1 MATVEEARRLFPEF
15 AQLDDDSLVNVLQRT
30 VYPDMSREQVAS
42 GLGVKPSPPPPPPP
56 SSFLRRAA
64 DYGLSAVQGA
74 IQVPQA
80 AVGLADLATGGRV
93 GKALE
98 NEGGTFGFRPDEAN
112 AYLESLKSPEQQ
124 AATKRVADASQGDEG
139 DDQALTSKIG
149 RVAVAA
155 LKNPSVVAQT
165 VVQSLP
171 SMMAG
176 GVLGRGALW
185 LGLSAADKAAIL
197 ALPVAEQAGAIVAA
211 SRVGAG
217 VAGGIGEGV
226 TTMGQQ
232 AEQIRTDDANP
243 DRLLTGKQV
252 ALAAGSGAVTGLI
265 GMGSG
270 TLAQKLGIE
279 NAENLL
285 VGAHADPA
293 AAHGLVRRVIGGAV
307 TEGLLEE
314 FPQSV
319 QEQVAQNVATN
330 QPWDKDVDQQAV
342 LGALSGGAMGM
353 GAQVFHGEHTPGKVL
368 REDIQPATGPL
379 STAANIGTTIN
390 ATVADAHPTP
400 TAPAPT
406 PPELADALLK
416 HANERAAELETKAAG
431 TKEETDAKTGKVTP
445 AVEPVFL
452 TPAEQAEHDFL
463 KDHGGNADALARAY
477 HRSPE
482 DTIAAIERQ
491 GRQDVADQRD
501 FTPTRIAPAPAP
513 VAKAPVEDDANP
525 SPLEGDIMAKYG
537 GPFKSR
543 VAAVRAQNT
552 QPDPAAVAIASVDG
566 GWVLRPLAAAAK
578 MVDDAANQAATSPT
592 NDLPEPTEAQKREG
606 NYQLGHLNWNG
617 LDLSFENPKGSE
629 RKGIDPNGKPWS
641 VEMPAHYGYVRGH
654 KLGADGDHVDIY
666 MGEHP
671 ESGHVFVVDQQDAN
685 TGKWDEHKAI
695 LGASSLDEATNLYD
709 AGFSDGKGEQ
719 RRSAITPMSVD
730 EFKTWLRD
738 GDTTKPIG
746 KVAGAQVPEGA
757 SPGSEDRTRT
767 TPEAPAPAA
776 APAEPPHPNARTR
789 KVAAR
794 VSADEQRADY
804 FTPGNIVKGYGGFD
818 EVLAYSP
825 PDANHSWSVK
835 VQRVNKVGDEWV
847 REGKPQDARTHAT
860 EPEVRNVADGPVARL
875 GHVLAAEV
883 KYSEPRADRKPF
895 PNAPDRGVAEKA
907 KEAAAPVPKPESE
920 SVAPAPVAAAPAA
933 PAFPNARTR
942 AVAEKAAG
950 AAAEQPKE
958 TAVDRRKR
966 LVAEKASATAAQAEV
981 APVTPSADTVDHGA
995 TTGRDER
1002 VLGAVSG
1009 RELQGRREALRPG
1022 QRSAGD
1028 RQMAVESPAGAK
1040 IRDDASAGGGRTD
1053 RGLAD
1058 LRNRGAEE
1066 ANAADDGNS
1075 PGAVANTEPAGRAA
1089 AGEMPVRSAGGEVP
1103 AGRSAELGLK
1113 PGGMGAQALRA
1124 HVEPIVKS
1132 WKNGPKGGVTVV
1144 QSATDLPEDILDGVK
1159 MSGAVDDGA
1168 SAYFVPSTESVYL
1181 IADNIKDTADA
1192 ERALFHETYG
1202 HYGMRA
1208 ILGDAYAPEM
1218 MRLRM
1223 VNQNVAAEASMWFAK
1238 YGRQEVASRVGRGMD
1253 RLAAEREV
1261 RLLSTEEALADRAGK
1276 NEPIKGWQ
1284 IFASKVQKAI
1294 RAIGLDSVANW
1305 LEHRTEA
1312 ETMAFLNAA
1321 RAAVQDG
1328 AASRAGAPGAPVA
1341 SRPIAKAVADRL
1353 SKVADRLNSGPK
1365 IVGQTSRVY
1374 TPEQLAAMKNVGFQ
1388 VQPSTIQER
1397 VAGLWKDAG
1406 KKMAQ
1411 GIVDQFAPVKDI
1423 DKNAYMLLRLSKGAS
1438 GAFEAF
1444 LRGGQLKLTDGTYDF
1459 DETKR
1464 GGVVDRLLTPMQGE
1478 HHDFLR
1484 WVAANRAERL
1494 KIAGKENL
1502 FSEEDIKALKSLDT
1516 GVAAADYTIQHGAN
1530 KGKVTRDRT
1539 LIYPD
1544 ALKTFNDFSAN
1555 VLDMAEQSGLIDGE
1569 ARKLWE
1575 NEFYVPFY
1583 RVEDDGSVAGAD
1595 IKNGAV
1601 RQQAFKSLTGRTNKL
1616 NADLLDNTLM
1626 NWAHLLDAAA
1636 KNRAAKATIE
1646 AAEKMGSA
1654 AKIDG
1659 PEGKG
1664 SVWFRENG
1672 AKRYSMVDD
1681 PYLLT
1686 AISALEYAGMRSPVM
1701 QAMGAFKH
1709 ALTRGVTASPF
1720 FKIRNLIR
1728 DSVQV
1733 IGTSTISPNAATNI
1747 ATGWKLTDPHSDEF
1761 FRLLAGGGTIHFGT
1775 MMEGSE
1781 AKRVQQLVESGIDDA
1796 TILND
1801 ENKVKEFY
1809 RRFVQPA
1816 FHTYNELGD
1825 RGEAIN
1831 RAALYDQ
1838 LVKGGMSHAEASL
1851 QARDLMDFSMQ
1862 GSFTTVR
1869 FLTQVVPFFNAR
1881 LQGLY
1886 KLGKSAKEDP
1896 ARFSAVLGAVSLLS
1910 IGLLAA
1916 GHDDDDWKKREDY
1929 DRNNYWWFKV
1939 GGVAFRIPKPFEIGA
1954 IATLAERGFE
1964 LAFDKEMTNKR
1975 FMNQVLSLVSNNLSM
1990 NPIPQ
1995 LVKPMLDVYANQDS
2009 FTNRP
2014 IETLGMENLK
2024 SEYRFNDRTSMVAR
2038 GLSTAANAATGVI
2051 GQEALSPV
2059 QIDHLLQGYFGW
2071 LGSFVVGTGDIL
2083 ARLATGQPERATPDY
2098 WKTVTGGM
2106 VSDLRDAPSR
2116 YVSQMYTQAKE
2127 IEQSYATWQA
2137 LHKEGKNEEAA
2148 TFLADH
2154 KTDIVQYRNIEQIKR
2169 REGQINAQIV
2179 KIQASDRTADDKR
2192 AAIRILQV
2200 QKDRM
2205 ARSLA
2210 PA

>member
-1 MATVEEARRLFPEF
+1 MAALDELRKQYPDL
-15 AQLDDDSLVNVLQRT
+15 QGLDDDQTVDAVHQAFYSDLPRADVAAKLGIKLV
-30 VYPDMSREQVAS
+30 
-42 GLGVKPSPPPPPPP
+42 PPPAEP
-56 SSFLRRAA
+56 SSLMRRAA

-124 AATKRVADASQGDEG
+124 KASKNVADASQGDEG

-416 HANERAAELETKAAG
+416 HANVRAAELETKAAG

-501 FTPTRIAPAPAP
+501 FRPEPPIAEPPPRAA
-513 VAKAPVEDDANP
+513 APVEDDANP
-525 SPLEGDIMAKYG
+525 APLDGDILANYG

-543 VAAVRAQNT
+543 IAAVRAQNT
-552 QPDPAAVAIASVDG
+552 QLDPAAVAIASVDG

-578 MVDDAANQAATSPT
+578 MVDDAAHQAATSPT
-592 NDLPEPTEAQKREG
+592 NDLAEPTQGQKEAN
-606 NYQLGHLNWNG
+606 NYRLGHINWNG

-641 VEMPAHYGYVRGH
+641 VTMPAHYGYVRSTV
-654 KLGADGDHVDIY
+654 GADGDHVDIY
-666 MGEHP
+666 MGDHP
-671 ESGHVFVVDQQDAN
+671 ESGHVFVVDQQDAH

-695 LGASSLDEATNLYD
+695 LGASSLEEATKLYD

-789 KVAAR
+789 KVATR

-895 PNAPDRGVAEKA
+895 PNAPDRGIAEKA
-907 KEAAAPVPKPESE
+907 KQATAPVPKPDSE
-920 SVAPAPVAAAPAA
+920 SVASAPVAAAPAE
-933 PAFPNARTR
+933 PKFPNARTQ
-942 AVAEKAAG
+942 AVAAKTA

-958 TAVDRRKR
+958 TVVERRKR
-966 LVAEKASATAAQAEV
+966 LVAERVAASATPGAVLETSPLGRVFDWFGHLGDKPGNARQGIRDAESSTNVKLGLVAIPDRSLPAETIAQFNLATRTISYNPAQKLTRAEWAQAMAEELMHAV
-981 APVTPSADTVDHGA
+981 DATDRDRTISSTSERFAADGDIGAEARALFESGKGLADYLKYPLDPKYAFGSHRIQAELFARLAVIYHGDQA
-995 TTGRDER
+995 LMRRELPIAYEAYHDLFGTTLLGAGSRVLRDVRADSGRDVAQSRADGER
-1002 VLGAVSG
+1002 AGIAGGLG
-1009 RELQGRREALRPG
+1009 R
-1022 QRSAGD
+1022 GD
-1028 RQMAVESPAGAK
+1028 RQQEADQGLGA
-1040 IRDDASAGGGRTD
+1040 
-1053 RGLAD
+1053 
-1058 LRNRGAEE
+1058 LRR
-1066 ANAADDGNS
+1066 
-1075 PGAVANTEPAGRAA
+1075 RAA
-1089 AGEMPVRSAGGEVP
+1089 
-1103 AGRSAELGLK
+1103 
-1113 PGGMGAQALRA
+1113 QILRA
-1124 HVEPIVKS
+1124 DP
-1132 WKNGPKGGVTVV
+1132 T
-1144 QSATDLPEDILDGVK
+1144 
-1159 MSGAVDDGA
+1159 
-1168 SAYFVPSTESVYL
+1168 
-1181 IADNIKDTADA
+1181 
-1192 ERALFHETYG
+1192 
-1202 HYGMRA
+1202 
-1208 ILGDAYAPEM
+1208 
-1218 MRLRM
+1218 
-1223 VNQNVAAEASMWFAK
+1223 
-1238 YGRQEVASRVGRGMD
+1238 
-1253 RLAAEREV
+1253 
-1261 RLLSTEEALADRAGK
+1261 
-1276 NEPIKGWQ
+1276 
-1284 IFASKVQKAI
+1284 
-1294 RAIGLDSVANW
+1294 
-1305 LEHRTEA
+1305 
-1312 ETMAFLNAA
+1312 
-1321 RAAVQDG
+1321 
-1328 AASRAGAPGAPVA
+1328 
-1341 SRPIAKAVADRL
+1341 
-1353 SKVADRLNSGPK
+1353 
-1365 IVGQTSRVY
+1365 
-1374 TPEQLAAMKNVGFQ
+1374 
-1388 VQPSTIQER
+1388 
-1397 VAGLWKDAG
+1397 
-1406 KKMAQ
+1406 
-1411 GIVDQFAPVKDI
+1411 
-1423 DKNAYMLLRLSKGAS
+1423 
-1438 GAFEAF
+1438 
-1444 LRGGQLKLTDGTYDF
+1444 
-1459 DETKR
+1459 
-1464 GGVVDRLLTPMQGE
+1464 GGVVDFTSASTVSL
-1478 HHDFLR
+1478 
-1484 WVAANRAERL
+1484 
-1494 KIAGKENL
+1494 
-1502 FSEEDIKALKSLDT
+1502 SKALADSL
-1516 GVAAADYTIQHGAN
+1516 
-1530 KGKVTRDRT
+1530 
-1539 LIYPD
+1539 
-1544 ALKTFNDFSAN
+1544 
-1555 VLDMAEQSGLIDGE
+1555 
-1569 ARKLWE
+1569 
-1575 NEFYVPFY
+1575 
-1583 RVEDDGSVAGAD
+1583 GSVKDVNLPAGY
-1595 IKNGAV
+1595 KV
-1601 RQQAFKSLTGRTNKL
+1601 
-1616 NADLLDNTLM
+1616 ADLLDSNGKLGWWHKTVGSMYNLAQRSPEFKRVYDAVQRFIGDTSYYANEAANLAPKILPKLDGWRDIGKSPISAADSKAIAAPIFQGTLEWTRDANGKPVRLADM
-1626 NWAHLLDAAA
+1626 RDKADTMTGDEKGHALFTGGHISEQVLKMWQGLPIQQFEDMIDSKYERDVMKAGVVWTDAELKSMFNATPGQMSLYREFRAATDKSLTNLAISEMLNYAGDDVSELHEQALALDHDKAAELLRDHLFELAAA
-1636 KNRAAKATIE
+1636 DPARAELLNETANKMIDVADHASDMQKRGYAPLSRFGAYTLEATLPTGERYFSLFETSTERAK
-1646 AAEKMGSA
+1646 
-1654 AKIDG
+1654 
-1659 PEGKG
+1659 
-1664 SVWFRENG
+1664 
-1672 AKRYSMVDD
+1672 MVRT
-1681 PYLLT
+1681 LT
-1686 AISALEYAGMRSPVM
+1686 AARATTITTGTMSQEDYKLLNGVSPE
-1701 QAMGAFKH
+1701 
-1709 ALTRGVTASPF
+1709 
-1720 FKIRNLIR
+1720 
-1728 DSVQV
+1728 
-1733 IGTSTISPNAATNI
+1733 TISLFGEMLGLQGQGDEAKDLAFQTYLKRGI
-1747 ATGWKLTDPHSDEF
+1747 ANRSAMK
-1761 FRLLAGGGTIHFGT
+1761 RLLARQGIAGFSEDAARVLAGFVYSNGRRTSSNLHMGEMTQATSEVSKQAGQLKDAAVKLTEYVKNPQEEAAGLKGLLFAQYLGGSVASAMVNATQPFTVTFPYLSQFGGIT
-1775 MMEGSE
+1775 KA
-1781 AKRVQQLVESGIDDA
+1781 AKQMAAAVKTATQKTTGDAALDKALHRAEEMGVVAPQETHQLMAQAQG
-1796 TILND
+1796 
-1801 ENKVKEFY
+1801 
-1809 RRFVQPA
+1809 
-1816 FHTYNELGD
+1816 
-1825 RGEAIN
+1825 
-1831 RAALYDQ
+1831 RAALKSGDGTLAGNAQAKAANVISKLQMAWGKVFSVAEQYNRRVTFIAAYRTALAQ
-1838 LVKGGMSHAEASL
+1838 GIANPEAFAIKAVNETQFVANKGNRPEW
-1851 QARDLMDFSMQ
+1851 AR
-1862 GSFTTVR
+1862 
-1869 FLTQVVPFFNAR
+1869 
-1881 LQGLY
+1881 
-1886 KLGKSAKEDP
+1886 
-1896 ARFSAVLGAVSLLS
+1896 GA
-1910 IGLLAA
+1910 
-1916 GHDDDDWKKREDY
+1916 
-1929 DRNNYWWFKV
+1929 V
-1939 GGVAFRIPKPFEIGA
+1939 GGVLFTFKSYSIQYLELLSRMATAGEPGSAERAAGRKAALLAVAVLFMMGGADGLPFEADIEDLIDGFMQHMGYNFSSKRHKQELFARLLGA
-1954 IATLAERGFE
+1954 EGGRFLNKGLSGLPGIPIDVSGRMGMGNLIPGTGLLTKKSDYGSDVAELFGPVGDLA
-1964 LAFDKEMTNKR
+1964 KR
-1975 FMNQVLSLVSNNLSM
+1975 ALKASGQVLDLDPAAAATTMSPVATRNIRKS
-1990 NPIPQ
+1990 
-1995 LVKPMLDVYANQDS
+1995 VDMLQTGTYRDDS
-2009 FTNRP
+2009 GRKVIDTTVPEAIMKGIGFQPNSVAQVQEAAGEAQQMVAQTRLRGT
-2014 IETLGMENLK
+2014 ELTQQMAQAVFEKDQGKVAEV
-2024 SEYRFNDRTSMVAR
+2024 RAMVAR
-2038 GLSTAANAATGVI
+2038 WNENNPEAPVKISMPSVLARVRAMREDKATRLANAAPKAVRAEVRR
-2051 GQEALSPV
+2051 QMA
-2059 QIDHLLQGYFGW
+2059 D
-2071 LGSFVVGTGDIL
+2071 
-2083 ARLATGQPERATPDY
+2083 ATP
-2098 WKTVTGGM
+2098 
-2106 VSDLRDAPSR
+2106 
-2116 YVSQMYTQAKE
+2116 
-2127 IEQSYATWQA
+2127 
-2137 LHKEGKNEEAA
+2137 
-2148 TFLADH
+2148 
-2154 KTDIVQYRNIEQIKR
+2154 
-2169 REGQINAQIV
+2169 
-2179 KIQASDRTADDKR
+2179 
-2192 AAIRILQV
+2192 
-2200 QKDRM
+2200 
-2205 ARSLA
+2205 
-2210 PA
+2210 